1 MLKSGQR
8 KPQQIPSLLYFF
20 LQHDGKVELH
30 YRIKEV
36 DNISGI
42 RKYCIVTDQR
52 QQSWAPFEN
61 LLIKE

>member
-20 LQHDGKVELH
+20 LQHNGKVELH
-30 YRIKEV
+30 YKMKKV

-42 RKYCIVTDQR
+42 RKYYIVMHHR
-52 QQSWAPFEN
+52 QHS
-61 LLIKE
+61 